1 MYIKLYFISD
11 RMAQDFDIELQGT
24 GVHAVAIWPGPVRT
38 ELVNEHIRDADKS
51 AATEIVKA
59 KEMFKRGQ
67 TPDWVGK
74 TVAQLLLDK
83 NVQDKAGRVV
93 WCHDIADEFNIP
105 YINSIWNKD
114 DYSRDEYEILIYEKL
129 KTYSPDLVVFAG
141 WDFIVNKIFL
151 SSFKKVINLHPSLP
165 NTFVGQNC
173 IKKAYNA
180 FQKGEIKY
188 TGSMVHEVVLEVD
201 KGNVLT
207 YIKVP
212 IFNDDTYET
221 LEYRVKDSE
230 KGILIQSIQIFINT
244 YNEKIICSLLT

>member
-1 MYIKLYFISD
+1 MTIVLLGSG
-11 RMAQDFDIELQGT
+11 QGST
-24 GVHAVAIWPGPVRT
+24 IRAICNAVKYNI
-38 ELVNEHIRDADKS
+38 L
-51 AATEIVKA
+51 
-59 KEMFKRGQ
+59 
-67 TPDWVGK
+67 
-74 TVAQLLLDK
+74 
-83 NVQDKAGRVV
+83 NVQISCILTNKETNISS
-93 WCHDIADEFNIP
+93 IADEFNIP
-105 YINSIWNKD
+105 YINSIWDKD
-114 DYSRDEYEILIYEKL
+114 NYSRNEYEMLISEKL
-129 KTYSPDLVVFAG
+129 KTYSPDLVVLAG
-141 WDFIVNKIFL
+141 WNFIVNKIFL

>member
-1 MYIKLYFISD
+1 VDKFWLQDPLIWDTVNSAGLRANYIASVYAARLMIPRGSGIIVNMSSPGGLTYLFNTAYGVGKAAQD

-93 WCHDIADEFNIP
+93 WCHDIADEFNILET
-105 YINSIWNKD
+105 D
-114 DYSRDEYEILIYEKL
+114 G
-129 KTYSPDLVVFAG
+129 TVV
-141 WDFIVNKIFL
+141 
-151 SSFKKVINLHPSLP
+151 P
-165 NTFVGQNC
+165 NMR
-173 IKKAYNA
+173 
-180 FQKGEIKY
+180 
-188 TGSMVHEVVLEVD
+188 S
-201 KGNVLT
+201 
-207 YIKVP
+207 
-212 IFNDDTYET
+212 
-221 LEYRVKDSE
+221 
-230 KGILIQSIQIFINT
+230 
-244 YNEKIICSLLT
+244 